1 MNFEETVYAFLKE
14 LETFDCRL
22 SCLDRLWD
30 IYFPDRDGKW
40 HYLHINKYR
49 KVFYINCLTN
59 DDESLDVEPGKSVK
73 ILAMMDHRSHSVDD
87 YQADK
92 WRSLISSAR
101 KWLRVVKK
109 DWIKANKQVLM
120 NYPLKYRYGIVPH
133 SLIRASL
140 PDIYRLDKE
149 LGKAGTT
156 RFVRLLEDG
165 YFMRTENTQVPSMS
179 AADYF
184 KYCRIAYIAGKRKD
198 DKVDESL
205 SGREMYIR
213 YADGRHEGLLDID
226 ENSEQEFGDWVD
238 GKHTLRRGGGHPFE
252 IKRGGNTTHIDLS
265 VTRPYHSHKE
275 GFKVELRGESIGR
288 MVETIKMFL
297 ALKKSNLPITIAN
310 PENIRKRL
318 LAQDNIGIVP
328 SYTFLHRANQHF
340 REDQDVF
347 DVLHYDDLGRYKR
360 RITPFI
366 TWDPLPVI
374 KPNNG

>member
-149 LGKAGTT
+149 LGKAGT
-156 RFVRLLEDG
+156 RKLIRLIEDN
-165 YFMRTENTQVPSMS
+165 FW
-179 AADYF
+179 
-184 KYCRIAYIAGKRKD
+184 
-198 DKVDESL
+198 L
-205 SGREMYIR
+205 SG
-213 YADGRHEGLLDID
+213 
-226 ENSEQEFGDWVD
+226 NS
-238 GKHTLRRGGGHPFE
+238 
-252 IKRGGNTTHIDLS
+252 
-265 VTRPYHSHKE
+265 
-275 GFKVELRGESIGR
+275 
-288 MVETIKMFL
+288 
-297 ALKKSNLPITIAN
+297 
-310 PENIRKRL
+310 
-318 LAQDNIGIVP
+318 
-328 SYTFLHRANQHF
+328 
-340 REDQDVF
+340 
-347 DVLHYDDLGRYKR
+347 
-360 RITPFI
+360 
-366 TWDPLPVI
+366 
-374 KPNNG
+374 

>member
-1 MNFEETVYAFLKE
+1 
-14 LETFDCRL
+14 
-22 SCLDRLWD
+22 
-30 IYFPDRDGKW
+30 
-40 HYLHINKYR
+40 
-49 KVFYINCLTN
+49 
-59 DDESLDVEPGKSVK
+59 
-73 ILAMMDHRSHSVDD
+73 
-87 YQADK
+87 
-92 WRSLISSAR
+92 
-101 KWLRVVKK
+101 
-109 DWIKANKQVLM
+109 
-120 NYPLKYRYGIVPH
+120 
-133 SLIRASL
+133 
-140 PDIYRLDKE
+140 
-149 LGKAGTT
+149 
-156 RFVRLLEDG
+156 
-165 YFMRTENTQVPSMS
+165 
-179 AADYF
+179 
-184 KYCRIAYIAGKRKD
+184 
-198 DKVDESL
+198 
-205 SGREMYIR
+205 
-213 YADGRHEGLLDID
+213 